1 MPDTVDDNGEK
12 MPGSKVFLAAAS
24 VILGLSANPAGAADL
39 TIGSSLV
46 VTSIDPHFHNASLN
60 NAMAKH
66 FFDPLVA
73 VDDNQ
78 QIVPGLAESWR
89 AVDGRTWEFKLR
101 RGVKFHDG
109 SPFSAEDVKFT
120 LERAPNVPNSPSS
133 FAQYISQVTGIE
145 ITDPYTIRLKTDK
158 PFPLMPVFM
167 STFTIVSK
175 KAGDTATTADY
186 NAGKATIGTGP
197 YRFVEFVQGD
207 RIVMRRNPDYWRGA
221 EPWEKVTFRF
231 MTNAGSRLAA
241 LLAGDVDVIDNVQ
254 PNDMPRIK
262 SGPRTALWTAPSGQL
277 NYVHM
282 DQFRDGAETP
292 HVRDKAG
299 NRLPANPFMDRR
311 VRLALSKA
319 INREAIVESVMGGV
333 GVPAS
338 QIVPTGFFGYN
349 PNLRV
354 EPYDPNGARKLLTEA
369 GYPAG
374 FAFTL
379 HGPQGRYVNE
389 DKITQAVAQMWAR
402 IGLDVRVE
410 SLMSAVFFPR
420 GSKLEFSIFTASA
433 ANFTGEA
440 GSLINS
446 LLATFDGARGHG
458 ATNRGRYSNA
468 RFDKLLDEGLT
479 ALDDSKRASLF
490 AEAQAVAINDV
501 GLIPIFFSGNVW
513 ATSRSIRYQAHTTNE
528 TLAMKVRPAR

>member
-1 MPDTVDDNGEK
+1 MFGF
-12 MPGSKVFLAAAS
+12 KVLLAATSVAIGLAATPAS
-24 VILGLSANPAGAADL
+24 AADL

-46 VTSIDPHFHNASLN
+46 VTSVDPHFHNASLN

-109 SPFSAEDVKFT
+109 SPFTAEDVKFT

-145 ITDPYTIRLKTDK
+145 IVDPHTIRLKTDK

-175 KAGDTATTADY
+175 KVGETATTADY
-186 NAGKATIGTGP
+186 NAGKAAIGTGP
-197 YRFVEFVQGD
+197 YRLVEFVQGEQ
-207 RIVMRRNPDYWRGA
+207 IVMRRNPDYWRGA

-241 LLAGDVDVIDNVQ
+241 LLARDVDVIDNVQ
-254 PNDMPRIK
+254 PSDMPRIK
-262 SGPRTALWTAPSGQL
+262 SDSRTSLWTAPSGQL
-277 NYVHM
+277 NYVHL
-282 DQFRDGAETP
+282 DQFRDGAKTP

-299 NRLPANPFMDRR
+299 NPLPANPLMDRR

-319 INREAIVESVMGGV
+319 INRQAIVDRVMGGV

-338 QIVPTGFFGYN
+338 QIVPQGFFGYN
-349 PNLRV
+349 PNLKV
-354 EPYDPNGARKLLTEA
+354 EPYDPDGARKLLAEA

-374 FAFTL
+374 FALTL

-410 SLMSAVFFPR
+410 SLPSAVFFPR
-420 GSKLEFSIFTASA
+420 GSKLEYSIFTASA

-446 LLATFDGARGHG
+446 LLATYDGGRGRG
-458 ATNRGRYSNA
+458 ATNRGRYSNPGY
-468 RFDKLLDEGLT
+468 DKLLDEGLT
-479 ALDDSKRASLF
+479 ALEDSKRAALF
-490 AEAQAVAINDV
+490 AEAQAVAMADV

-513 ATSRSIRYQAHTTNE
+513 ATSRYVRYQAHTTNE
-528 TLAMKVRPAR
+528 TLAMKVKPTR